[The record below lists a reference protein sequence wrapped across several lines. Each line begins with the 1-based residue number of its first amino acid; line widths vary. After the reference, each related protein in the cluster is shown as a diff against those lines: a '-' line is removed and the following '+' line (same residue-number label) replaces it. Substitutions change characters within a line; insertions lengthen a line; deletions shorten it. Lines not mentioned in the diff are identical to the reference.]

1 MSEPIYLDHN
11 ATTPLRPEAKVAM
24 ARAMEGVG
32 NASSVH
38 GFGRAQRRLVED
50 AREAVA
56 ALCSAQPANVVF
68 TSGGS
73 EANNTILRGTDART
87 VLVSAI
93 EHASVLDARHD
104 RNIIPVNTDGVIDL
118 AALAD
123 LLAEAEGPVLVSVM
137 AVNNE
142 TGVIQ
147 PIEQVA
153 EVVHG
158 AGGKLHVDAV
168 QAAGK
173 IALQPIVQAADW
185 IAVSAHKMGGPV
197 GAGALIVREARPF
210 EPLIKGGGQERRRRA
225 GTENVVAIAGF
236 GAAATAAA
244 DLSQAVALSALRDQV
259 ESEIAGDAKFYGAG
273 APRVGNT
280 LCVGM
285 PGVTAETQVMSL
297 DLAGIAV
304 SAGSACS
311 SGKVEPSHVLLA
323 MGASA
328 EESMETV
335 RVSFGW
341 SSQPSDAVRFVDAWR
356 QIRKRATEAAA

>member
-11 ATTPLRPEAKVAM
+11 ATTPLRPEAMAAM

-38 GFGRAQRRLVED
+38 SFGRAQRRIVED

-56 ALCSAQPANVVF
+56 ALCGAQPANVVF

-73 EANNTILRGTDART
+73 EANNTILRGTDAQS
-87 VLVSAI
+87 VFVSAI
-93 EHASVLDARHD
+93 EHASVLDARSD
-104 RNIIPVNTDGVIDL
+104 RRIVPVGTDGVMDL

-123 LLAEAEGPVLVSVM
+123 LLATAEGPVLVSVM

-153 EVVHG
+153 EIVHG
-158 AGGKLHVDAV
+158 VGGKLHVDAV

-173 IALQPIVQAADW
+173 VALQPIVEAADW

-236 GAAATAAA
+236 GAAAAAAA
-244 DLSQAVALSALRDQV
+244 DLSQAVALAELRDQV
-259 ESEIAGDAKFYGAG
+259 ESEIVEEAKVYGAD
-273 APRVGNT
+273 APRVANT

-285 PGVTAETQVMSL
+285 PGVPAETQIMSF

-311 SGKVEPSHVLLA
+311 SGKVEPSHVLVA
-323 MGASA
+323 MGATA
-328 EESMETV
+328 EEATETV

-341 SSQPSDAVRFVDAWR
+341 SSQPSDAARFIDAWR

>member
-11 ATTPLRPEAKVAM
+11 ATTPLRPEAKAAM
-24 ARAMEGVG
+24 ARAMDGVG

-38 GFGRAQRRLVED
+38 GFGRQQRRIVED

-56 ALCSAQPANVVF
+56 ALCGAQPANVVF

-73 EANNTILRGTDART
+73 EANNTILRGTDAQT
-87 VLVSAI
+87 VLVSAV
-93 EHASVLDARHD
+93 EHASVLDARGD
-104 RNIIPVNTDGVIDL
+104 SRIVPVGTNGVIDL
-118 AALAD
+118 AALTD
-123 LLAEAEGPVLVSVM
+123 LMAEAESPVLVSVM

-142 TGVIQ
+142 TGVIH
-147 PIEQVA
+147 PIGQIA
-153 EVVHG
+153 EIVHG

-173 IALQPIVQAADW
+173 IPMAPITEAADW
-185 IAVSAHKMGGPV
+185 LAVSAHKMGGPV

-225 GTENVVAIAGF
+225 GTENVVAISGF
-236 GAAATAAA
+236 GAAANAAL
-244 DLSQAVALSALRDQV
+244 DVSQAVALGALRDQV
-259 ESEIAGDAKFYGAG
+259 ESEIGEEAKVYGAD
-273 APRVGNT
+273 APRVANT

-285 PGVTAETQVMSL
+285 PGVPAETQVMSF

-328 EESMETV
+328 EEAMETV

-341 SSQPSDAVRFVDAWR
+341 PSQSSDAARFIDAWR